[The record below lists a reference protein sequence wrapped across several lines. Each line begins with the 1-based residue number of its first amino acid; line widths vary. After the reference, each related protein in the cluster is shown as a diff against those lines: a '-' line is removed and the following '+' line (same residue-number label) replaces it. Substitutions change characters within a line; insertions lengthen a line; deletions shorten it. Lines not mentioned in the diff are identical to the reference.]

1 MCGKT
6 IVLLFL
12 MEDRCSKCFLG
23 RIKQKDHLLTKGF
36 LKCIL
41 DELLSYEEV
50 FHYGRKHP
58 NSTMAYHST
67 NINNSML

>member
-1 MCGKT
+1 MFPG
-6 IVLLFL
+6 
-12 MEDRCSKCFLG
+12 EDKAIRPSVN
-23 RIKQKDHLLTKGF
+23 KGF

>member
-1 MCGKT
+1 
-6 IVLLFL
+6 
-12 MEDRCSKCFLG
+12 
-23 RIKQKDHLLTKGF
+23 
-36 LKCIL
+36 L